1 MRVSLDKPVEE
12 QLIELLNQPGGY
24 EPLGHLIGIN
34 PEKLTSA
41 GKIDYLAALEKQ
53 NSWLTSLIQRATLAI
68 AGSEPSES
76 PNLWEGVDESEREDV
91 ATALRLSSNTAQIRI
106 DVARVLTNHLPATC
120 EALAN
125 GDISPSHATLIA
137 RESSEAIK
145 RGISTEDLL
154 LIENKALAHAEF
166 HTPAQVG
173 RKLRTLFAQ
182 ASPES
187 FEEKVVAARDTRSV
201 RMYPESD
208 GMATLIA
215 LLPIE
220 DAQTVMLSIN
230 SLIAMRD
237 SKSCAYKSKT
247 SFTSD
252 KEIFAKEFSTE
263 DGLAKGVST
272 QDGLAKGVSTE
283 DGLAKGFSIEDGLA
297 KGFSIEDGFAKGF
310 SNKEVSVKKTKIED
324 STTNYTFDNR
334 NIEMKRADA
343 LTEICGDLLA
353 RISDDYQPHR
363 RPVSINITMDL
374 PTALG
379 LADNPAELAGYGPI
393 PASVARHLSSD
404 AKWRKFVTDPG
415 TGNLLSFGRESY
427 IPPQP
432 LVDFLTARDRT
443 CRFPGCSQPAR
454 VSDIDHAIPWKEGGL
469 TSPENLGLLCRRH
482 HRMKTHDG
490 WNLESFA
497 DGSCKWTSPAGKE
510 FFVPARPIHE
520 SA

>member
-1 MRVSLDKPVEE
+1 MRVSLDKPIEE
-12 QLIELLNQPGGY
+12 QIIELLHQPGGY
-24 EPLGHLIGIN
+24 EALGHLIKIN
-34 PEKLTSA
+34 PEKLTAA
-41 GKIDYLAALEKQ
+41 GKIDFLAALEKQ
-53 NSWLTSLIQRATLAI
+53 NSWLTSIIQRATLAI
-68 AGSEPSES
+68 AGSAPSES
-76 PNLWEGVDESEREDV
+76 ENIWEGVDESEREDV
-91 ATALRLSSNTAQIRI
+91 ATALRLSANTAQTRI

-120 EALAN
+120 QALAN

-145 RGISTEDLL
+145 RGIAAEELMR
-154 LIENKALAHAEF
+154 IENKALAHAEF

-187 FEEKVVAARDTRSV
+187 FEESVISARDTRSV

-208 GMATLIA
+208 GLATVIA

-220 DAQTVMLSIN
+220 DAQTVMLAIN
-230 SLIAMRD
+230 SFISWQSSRD
-237 SKSCAYKSKT
+237 QVCKVRNGT
-247 SFTSD
+247 RL
-252 KEIFAKEFSTE
+252 
-263 DGLAKGVST
+263 DGKYLDGEYLDGEYRDGKNLGGSY
-272 QDGLAKGVSTE
+272 QDGMNMAGSNQ
-283 DGLAKGFSIEDGLA
+283 DGMNFAGKNLDGKYL
-297 KGFSIEDGFAKGF
+297 D
-310 SNKEVSVKKTKIED
+310 SVVNSD
-324 STTNYTFDNR
+324 QR

-343 LTEICGDLLA
+343 LSAICGDLLA
-353 RISDDYQPHR
+353 RLTDEYQPHR

-393 PASVARHLSSD
+393 PSQVARHLASD
-404 AKWRKFVTDPG
+404 AKWRKFITDPG

-427 IPPQP
+427 IPPQA
-432 LVDFLTARDRT
+432 LVDFISARDRI

-454 VSDIDHAIPWKEGGL
+454 VSDIDHAIPWEEGGE
-469 TSPENLGLLCRRH
+469 TSAKNLGLLCRRH

-490 WNLESFA
+490 WKLISNE
-497 DGSCKWTSPAGKE
+497 DGSCKWISPAGKE
-510 FFVPARPIHE
+510 IFVPARPINE

>member
-1 MRVSLDKPVEE
+1 MRVSLEKPVEE

-34 PEKLTSA
+34 PEKLTPS

-76 PNLWEGVDESEREDV
+76 PDLWEGVDESEREDV
-91 ATALRLSSNTAQIRI
+91 ATALRLSSSTAQIRI
-106 DVARVLTNHLPATC
+106 DVARVLTNHLPSTC

-137 RESSEAIK
+137 RETSEAIK
-145 RGISTEDLL
+145 RGISTEELL
-154 LIENKALAHAEF
+154 NIESKALAHAEF

-173 RKLRTLFAQ
+173 RKLRSLFAQ

-187 FEEKVVAARDTRSV
+187 FEEQVVAARDTRSV
-201 RMYPESD
+201 RMYPEGD

-237 SKSCAYKSKT
+237 SKSCALKSKT
-247 SFTSD
+247 GTSSTMQASSVADSVMHRPSMSATKMQSFSM
-252 KEIFAKEFSTE
+252 A
-263 DGLAKGVST
+263 
-272 QDGLAKGVSTE
+272 
-283 DGLAKGFSIEDGLA
+283 
-297 KGFSIEDGFAKGF
+297 
-310 SNKEVSVKKTKIED
+310 D
-324 STTNYTFDNR
+324 STISSFSMADSIKENSQQNSANIQSLDNR

-353 RISDDYQPHR
+353 RISDEYQPHR

-427 IPPQP
+427 VPPQP

-454 VSDIDHAIPWKEGGL
+454 VSDIDHAIPWEEGGQ

-490 WNLESFA
+490 WKLESFA
-497 DGSCKWTSPAGKE
+497 DGSCKWLSPAGKE
-510 FFVPARPIHE
+510 FFVPARPINE
-520 SA
+520 SV

>member
-1 MRVSLDKPVEE
+1 MRVSFEKPVEE

-76 PNLWEGVDESEREDV
+76 PDLWEGVDESEREDV
-91 ATALRLSSNTAQIRI
+91 ATALRLSASTAQTRI
-106 DVARVLTNHLPATC
+106 DVARVLSNHLSATC

-125 GDISPSHATLIA
+125 GDISPGHATLIA

-145 RGISTEDLL
+145 RGISTEDLMR
-154 LIENKALAHAEF
+154 IENKALSHAEF

-173 RKLRTLFAQ
+173 RKLRSLFAQ
-182 ASPES
+182 ATTES
-187 FEEKVVAARDTRSV
+187 FEEQVIAARDTRSV
-201 RMYPESD
+201 RMYPEGD

-237 SKSCAYKSKT
+237 SKKCAFKSNTGFANTKDAHT
-247 SFTSD
+247 TAMSD
-252 KEIFAKEFSTE
+252 EEIFT
-263 DGLAKGVST
+263 
-272 QDGLAKGVSTE
+272 
-283 DGLAKGFSIEDGLA
+283 
-297 KGFSIEDGFAKGF
+297 
-310 SNKEVSVKKTKIED
+310 
-324 STTNYTFDNR
+324 NR
-334 NIEMKRADA
+334 NSINEVFGMGISDNEVLGNGNSNNQVLDQRSSVIGVFGIGASIKNSAKPQSQDSRNIDMKRADA

-393 PASVARHLSSD
+393 PASIARHLSSD

-427 IPPQP
+427 VPPQP

-454 VSDIDHAIPWKEGGL
+454 VSDIDHAIPWEEGGE

-490 WNLESFA
+490 WKLESFA
-497 DGSCKWTSPAGKE
+497 DGSCKWSSPAGKE
-510 FFVPARPIHE
+510 FYVPARPINE

>member
-1 MRVSLDKPVEE
+1 MRVSLEKPVEE

-145 RGISTEDLL
+145 RGISTENLL

-252 KEIFAKEFSTE
+252 KETSATEESDKEIFARGFSTQ
-263 DGLAKGVST
+263 DGLVKGVST
-272 QDGLAKGVSTE
+272 QDGLVKGV
-283 DGLAKGFSIEDGLA
+283 
-297 KGFSIEDGFAKGF
+297 
-310 SNKEVSVKKTKIED
+310 SNKEVFAKKTKIED
-324 STTNYTFDNR
+324 STTNHSLDNR

-454 VSDIDHAIPWKEGGL
+454 VSDIDHAIPWEEGGL

>member
-1 MRVSLDKPVEE
+1 L
-12 QLIELLNQPGGY
+12 
-24 EPLGHLIGIN
+24 
-34 PEKLTSA
+34 
-41 GKIDYLAALEKQ
+41 
-53 NSWLTSLIQRATLAI
+53 
-68 AGSEPSES
+68 
-76 PNLWEGVDESEREDV
+76 GVDESEREDV

-145 RGISTEDLL
+145 RGIPTEDLL

-252 KEIFAKEFSTE
+252 KETSATEESDKEIFAKGFSTQ

-272 QDGLAKGVSTE
+272 QDGLAKG
-283 DGLAKGFSIEDGLA
+283 
-297 KGFSIEDGFAKGF
+297 F
-310 SNKEVSVKKTKIED
+310 SNKEVFVKKTKIED
-324 STTNYTFDNR
+324 STTNYSLDNR

-454 VSDIDHAIPWKEGGL
+454 VSDIDHAIPWEEGGQ

>member
-1 MRVSLDKPVEE
+1 MRVSLEKPVEE

-34 PEKLTSA
+34 PEKLTPS

-76 PNLWEGVDESEREDV
+76 PDLWEGVDESEREDV
-91 ATALRLSSNTAQIRI
+91 ATALRLSSSTAQIRI
-106 DVARVLTNHLPATC
+106 DVARVLTNHLPSTC

-137 RESSEAIK
+137 RETSEAIK
-145 RGISTEDLL
+145 RGISTEELL
-154 LIENKALAHAEF
+154 NIESKALAHAEF

-173 RKLRTLFAQ
+173 RKLRSLFAQ

-187 FEEKVVAARDTRSV
+187 FEEQVVAARDTRSV
-201 RMYPESD
+201 RMYPEGD

-237 SKSCAYKSKT
+237 SKSCALKSKT
-247 SFTSD
+247 GTSSTMQASSVADSVMHRPSMSATKMQSFSM
-252 KEIFAKEFSTE
+252 A
-263 DGLAKGVST
+263 
-272 QDGLAKGVSTE
+272 
-283 DGLAKGFSIEDGLA
+283 
-297 KGFSIEDGFAKGF
+297 
-310 SNKEVSVKKTKIED
+310 D
-324 STTNYTFDNR
+324 STISSFSMSASIKENSQQNSANIQSLDNR

-353 RISDDYQPHR
+353 RISDEYQPHR

-393 PASVARHLSSD
+393 PASIARHLSSD

-427 IPPQP
+427 VPPQP

-454 VSDIDHAIPWKEGGL
+454 VSDIDHAIPWEEGGQ

-490 WNLESFA
+490 WKLESFA
-497 DGSCKWTSPAGKE
+497 DGSCKWLSPAGKE
-510 FFVPARPIHE
+510 FFVPARPINE
-520 SA
+520 SV

>member
-1 MRVSLDKPVEE
+1 MRVSLEKPVEE

-34 PEKLTSA
+34 PEKLTSS

-76 PNLWEGVDESEREDV
+76 QDLWEGVDESEREDV
-91 ATALRLSSNTAQIRI
+91 ATALRLSTSTAQVRI

-125 GDISPSHATLIA
+125 GDISPGHATLIA
-137 RESSEAIK
+137 RETSEAIK
-145 RGISTEDLL
+145 RGISTEDLFR
-154 LIENKALAHAEF
+154 IENKALSHAEF

-173 RKLRTLFAQ
+173 RKLRSLFAQ
-182 ASPES
+182 ATTES
-187 FEEKVVAARDTRSV
+187 FEEQVIAARDTRSV
-201 RMYPESD
+201 RMYSEGD

-237 SKSCAYKSKT
+237 SKNCALKSSTGFANAKDADT
-247 SFTSD
+247 TENSD
-252 KEIFAKEFSTE
+252 KEIFAKRTSKNEVF
-263 DGLAKGVST
+263 GKGTSDIEVL
-272 QDGLAKGVSTE
+272 GKGN
-283 DGLAKGFSIEDGLA
+283 SIKD
-297 KGFSIEDGFAKGF
+297 
-310 SNKEVSVKKTKIED
+310 SNKPQSK
-324 STTNYTFDNR
+324 DNR

-393 PASVARHLSSD
+393 PASIARHLSSD

-427 IPPQP
+427 VPPQP

-454 VSDIDHAIPWKEGGL
+454 VSDIDHAIPWEEGGE
-469 TSPENLGLLCRRH
+469 TSPKNLGLLCRRH

-490 WNLESFA
+490 WKLESFA
-497 DGSCKWTSPAGKE
+497 DGSCKWSSPAGKE
-510 FFVPARPIHE
+510 FFVPARPINE

>member
-1 MRVSLDKPVEE
+1 MRVSLEKPVEE

-34 PEKLTSA
+34 PEKLTAA

-76 PNLWEGVDESEREDV
+76 QDLWEGVDESEREDV
-91 ATALRLSSNTAQIRI
+91 ATALRLSASTAQTRI

-137 RESSEAIK
+137 RETSEAIK

-154 LIENKALAHAEF
+154 RIENKALSHAEF

-173 RKLRTLFAQ
+173 RKLRSLFAQ

-187 FEEKVVAARDTRSV
+187 FEEQVIAARDTRSV
-201 RMYPESD
+201 RMYPEGD

-237 SKSCAYKSKT
+237 SKNCAFKSNTGFANAKDAYT
-247 SFTSD
+247 TETSD
-252 KEIFAKEFSTE
+252 MEAFSKGNFDKAMVGNGSSDNQVFGQRISNIGVLGKGNSIKDSAKPQS
-263 DGLAKGVST
+263 
-272 QDGLAKGVSTE
+272 Q
-283 DGLAKGFSIEDGLA
+283 
-297 KGFSIEDGFAKGF
+297 
-310 SNKEVSVKKTKIED
+310 
-324 STTNYTFDNR
+324 DNR

-353 RISDDYQPHR
+353 RISDEYQPHR

-427 IPPQP
+427 VPPQP

-454 VSDIDHAIPWKEGGL
+454 VSDIDHAIPWEDGGQ

-490 WNLESFA
+490 WKLESFD
-497 DGSCKWTSPAGKE
+497 DGSCNWTSPAGKE
-510 FFVPARPIHE
+510 FFVPARPINE

>member
-1 MRVSLDKPVEE
+1 MRVSLEKPVEE

-76 PNLWEGVDESEREDV
+76 QDLWEGVDESEREDV
-91 ATALRLSSNTAQIRI
+91 ATALRLSASTAQTRI
-106 DVARVLTNHLPATC
+106 DVARVLTNHLSATC

-125 GDISPSHATLIA
+125 GDISPGHATLIA

-145 RGISTEDLL
+145 RGISTEDLMR
-154 LIENKALAHAEF
+154 IENKALSHAEF

-173 RKLRTLFAQ
+173 RKLRSLFAH
-182 ASPES
+182 ATTES
-187 FEEKVVAARDTRSV
+187 FEEQVMAARDTRSV
-201 RMYPESD
+201 RMYPEGD

-237 SKSCAYKSKT
+237 SKNCALKSSTGFANAKDADT
-247 SFTSD
+247 TENSD
-252 KEIFAKEFSTE
+252 KEMVGKGNSDNQVFGQRSSDIGVFGKGTSIKDSAKPQS
-263 DGLAKGVST
+263 
-272 QDGLAKGVSTE
+272 Q
-283 DGLAKGFSIEDGLA
+283 
-297 KGFSIEDGFAKGF
+297 
-310 SNKEVSVKKTKIED
+310 
-324 STTNYTFDNR
+324 DNR
-334 NIEMKRADA
+334 NIDMKRADA

-353 RISDDYQPHR
+353 RISDEYQPHR

-393 PASVARHLSSD
+393 PASIARHLSSD

-427 IPPQP
+427 VPPQP

-454 VSDIDHAIPWKEGGL
+454 VSDIDHAIPWEEGGE

-490 WNLESFA
+490 WKLESFV
-497 DGSCKWTSPAGKE
+497 DGSCKWSSPAGKE
-510 FFVPARPIHE
+510 FFVPARPINE